1 MTVTVQIDVDLRDR
15 FGPVRDQ
22 GRRPTCLAFA
32 ASDSHAGVR
41 AGWEP
46 LSCEFAFYNAQRR
59 AGRSPT
65 QGAVLDA
72 MLDALRIDGQP
83 VEAGWPY
90 IDANPVQANTWLPP
104 ATIGDCFGRIGAA
117 GGGDL
122 SGVRSALVDGHPIV
136 VLTMLS
142 ASFFA
147 PLDGIV
153 DESPGER
160 PEPSQRHALVAVGMG
175 KVLGMPA
182 TLVRN
187 SWGSNWGL
195 DGHAWLTDR
204 YLAPRLFATAA
215 LLEEVDVSTRAI
227 AA

>member
-1 MTVTVQIDVDLRDR
+1 MTVTVETEIDLRHR
-15 FGPVRDQ
+15 FGPARDQ

-59 AGRSPT
+59 TSRSPD
-65 QGAVLDA
+65 QGALLSA
-72 MLDALRIDGQP
+72 MLDTLKFDGQP
-83 VEAGWPY
+83 VETGWPY
-90 IDANPVQANTWLPP
+90 LNSEDVEPTTWLPP
-104 ATIGDCFGRIGAA
+104 ASIGVCFGRNGTE
-117 GGGDL
+117 GVGSL
-122 SGVRSALVDGHPIV
+122 SGVRSALAAGNPMV

-142 ASFFA
+142 ASFFT
-147 PLDGIV
+147 PVDGIV
-153 DESPGER
+153 DEAPGER
-160 PEPSQRHALVAVGMG
+160 PEPSQRHALVAVGTG

-187 SWGSNWGL
+187 SWGPAWGL
-195 DGHAWLTDR
+195 GGHAWLTDR
-204 YLAPRLFATAA
+204 FLAPRLFATAA
-215 LLEEVDVSTRAI
+215 ILEEVDVSTRAI

>member
-1 MTVTVQIDVDLRDR
+1 MTVAVDLRDL
-15 FGPVRDQ
+15 FGTVRDQ

-41 AGWEP
+41 PGWEP

-65 QGAVLDA
+65 QGAVLGA
-72 MLDALRIDGQP
+72 MLETLRVDGQP
-83 VEAGWPY
+83 VEAAWPY
-90 IDANPVQANTWLPP
+90 LDSKAVRATTWLPP
-104 ATIGDCFGRIGAA
+104 ATVGVCFGRDGAA
-117 GGGDL
+117 GRGDL
-122 SGVRSALVDGHPIV
+122 PGVRSALAGGRPMVI
-136 VLTMLS
+136 LTMLS
-142 ASFFA
+142 SSFFE
-147 PLDGIV
+147 PVDGIV
-153 DESPGER
+153 DEAPGEK
-160 PEPSQRHALVAVGMG
+160 PELSQRHALVAVGTG
-175 KVLGMPA
+175 SVLGMPA

-187 SWGSNWGL
+187 SWGSGWGL
-195 DGHAWLTDR
+195 GGHAWLTDR

>member
-1 MTVTVQIDVDLRDR
+1 MTVRVDTEIDLRNR
-15 FGPVRDQ
+15 LGPVRDQ
-22 GRRPTCLAFA
+22 GSRPTCLAFA

-46 LSCEFAFYNAQRR
+46 LSCEFAFFNAQRR

-65 QGAVLDA
+65 QGALLGA
-72 MLDALRIDGQP
+72 MLDTLRLDGQP

-90 IDANPVQANTWLPP
+90 LEADAVQASTWLPP
-104 ATIGDCFGRIGAA
+104 AAISDCFGRNGATR
-117 GGGDL
+117 GGDL
-122 SGVRSALVDGHPIV
+122 ACVRSTLAAGHPIV
-136 VLTMLS
+136 ILTMLS

-147 PLDGIV
+147 PVDGIV
-153 DESPGER
+153 DEAPGEL
-160 PEPSQRHALVAVGMG
+160 PEPSQRHALVAVGTG

-187 SWGSNWGL
+187 SWGAAWGT

-204 YLAPRLFATAA
+204 YLAPRLFAAAA

>member
-32 ASDSHAGVR
+32 TSDSHAGVR

-65 QGAVLDA
+65 EGAILED

-90 IDANPVQANTWLPP
+90 IDADAVQASMWLPP
-104 ATIGDCFGRIGAA
+104 ATIGDCFGRNGAA
-117 GGGDL
+117 RGSDL

-147 PLDGIV
+147 PVDGVV
-153 DESPGER
+153 DEAPGER
-160 PEPSQRHALVAVGMG
+160 PEPSQRHALVAVGTG
-175 KVLGMPA
+175 TVLGMPA
-182 TLVRN
+182 TLFRN
-187 SWGSNWGL
+187 SWGSGWGL
-195 DGHAWLTDR
+195 EGHAWLTDR
-204 YLAPRLFATAA
+204 YLAPRLFATAT

>member
-1 MTVTVQIDVDLRDR
+1 MTVTAEIDVDLRGR

-32 ASDSHAGVR
+32 ASDSHAGIR
-41 AGWEP
+41 SGWEP

-59 AGRSPT
+59 AGRSPA
-65 QGAVLDA
+65 QGAVLGA
-72 MLDALRIDGQP
+72 MLDTLRMDGQP
-83 VEAGWPY
+83 VDAGWPY
-90 IDANPVQANTWLPP
+90 LDAEAVQATTWRPP
-104 ATIGDCFGRIGAA
+104 ATVGACFGRNGAA

-122 SGVRSALVDGHPIV
+122 SGVRSALAAGHPIV

-142 ASFFA
+142 VSFFA
-147 PLDGIV
+147 PVDGVV
-153 DESPGER
+153 DEAPGER
-160 PEPSQRHALVAVGMG
+160 PEPSQRHALVAVGTG

-187 SWGSNWGL
+187 SWGSGWGL

-204 YLAPRLFATAA
+204 YLASRLFATAA
-215 LLEEVDVSTRAI
+215 LLEQVDVSTRAI

>member
-1 MTVTVQIDVDLRDR
+1 MTVTVETEIDLRHR

-59 AGRSPT
+59 AGRPPA
-65 QGAVLDA
+65 QGALLSA
-72 MLDALRIDGQP
+72 MLDTLKFDGQP

-90 IDANPVQANTWLPP
+90 LNPEDVQPTTWRPP
-104 ATIGDCFGRIGAA
+104 ASIGACFGRNGTE
-117 GGGDL
+117 GVGDL
-122 SGVRSALVDGHPIV
+122 AGVRSALAAGNPIV

-147 PLDGIV
+147 PVDGIV
-153 DESPGER
+153 DEAPGEL
-160 PEPSQRHALVAVGMG
+160 PEPSQRHALVAVGAG
-175 KVLGMPA
+175 KVFGKPA

-187 SWGSNWGL
+187 SWGSAWGL
-195 DGHAWLTDR
+195 DGYGWLTDR
-204 YLAPRLFATAA
+204 YLAPRLFATAD
-215 LLEEVDVSTRAI
+215 LLEEIDVSTRAI

>member
-1 MTVTVQIDVDLRDR
+1 MTVTADAEIDLRHR
-15 FGPVRDQ
+15 FGLVRDQ

-32 ASDSHAGVR
+32 ASDSHAGIR

-65 QGAVLDA
+65 QGALLGA
-72 MLDALRIDGQP
+72 MLDTLRLDGQP
-83 VEAGWPY
+83 VEEGWPY
-90 IDANPVQANTWLPP
+90 LEADAVQAATWLPP
-104 ATIGDCFGRIGAA
+104 ATIGACFGRNGVAR
-117 GGGDL
+117 GGDL
-122 SGVRSALVDGHPIV
+122 AGVRSALAAGHPVV
-136 VLTMLS
+136 VLSMLS

-147 PLDGIV
+147 PVDGVV
-153 DESPGER
+153 DEAPGEI
-160 PEPSQRHALVAVGMG
+160 PEPSQRHALVAVGSG

-187 SWGSNWGL
+187 SWGAGWGI

-204 YLAPRLFATAA
+204 YLAPRLFATPD